1 MHTHKHTSEIM
12 NFLNP
17 LIYSTVILYS
27 ATVWQQMDS
36 LAVLS
41 LKKKVM
47 ENKNIYN
54 IMEKQ

>member
-1 MHTHKHTSEIM
+1 MS
-12 NFLNP
+12 FLNP
-17 LIYSTVILYS
+17 LSLLLTVTLYS

-36 LAVLS
+36 SAFI
-41 LKKKVM
+41 KKKGM